1 MDDEEN
7 LELFMEIAYSS
18 LEEQVEL
25 YPTVVNNIY
34 EILKV
39 YNKELKLRKF
49 VFKYDK
55 YMAKLLRN
63 TFQTEFQDKNIKL
76 VKQEILILNYLIYKY
91 NILLDSNNIEEIRN
105 YLVAFEN
112 FMRFDFNF
120 ENFIASNNNYDR
132 TYLADYMLQ
141 NNEKYLNNIK
151 GAVKV
156 LSKNGDKLCL
166 NIL

>member
-1 MDDEEN
+1 MDNEEN

-25 YPTVVNNIY
+25 YPIVVNNMY
-34 EILKV
+34 EILKA
-39 YNKELKLRKF
+39 YNKELKKRKLLF
-49 VFKYDK
+49 IYNKF
-55 YMAKLLRN
+55 MAKLLKN
-63 TFQTEFQDKNIKL
+63 TFQIEFQDINNELI
-76 VKQEILILNYLIYKY
+76 KQEILILNYLIYKY

-105 YLVAFEN
+105 YLIAFEN

-120 ENFIASNNNYDR
+120 ENFITSNNNYDR